1 MTASVT
7 PEALR
12 TQPRTRSRSPQ
23 RFERAVSVV
32 AGHSV
37 LIGLAVMFA
46 LPFFFML
53 LQSVMPIDQA
63 KTTALWP
70 RFFDWSNYTRVFDRI
85 PLGIYIANTLKVCAL
100 SVIGTVVSCVP
111 VAYAFSHLRWRGRQ
125 AVFVLVLA
133 TMMLPYQVLF
143 VSQYQIFS
151 SLKWLDTI
159 LPLTVPSFFGDAFS
173 IFLLRQFFLTLP
185 SEALDAAR
193 VDGASEWSVL
203 TRVVVPMARP
213 GIMAV
218 AIFQFLFAWGDFFG
232 PNIYLSSERS
242 LTLAVGLVRLNTAV
256 ERLGESN
263 LTMAASVV
271 FVVPLLVIFFL
282 AQKVFIE
289 GVTLTGSKG

>member
-1 MTASVT
+1 MLLTIA
-7 PEALR
+7 R
-12 TQPRTRSRSPQ
+12 
-23 RFERAVSVV
+23 
-32 AGHSV
+32 HSV

-46 LPFFFML
+46 LPLLFML
-53 LQSVMPIDQA
+53 LQSVMPLTQA

-70 RFFDWSNYTRVFDRI
+70 EHLEWSNYTRVFDRI
-85 PLGIYIANTLKVCAL
+85 PLGTYIVNTLKVCAL
-100 SVIGTVVSCVP
+100 TVTGTVLSCVP
-111 VAYAFSHLRWRGRQ
+111 VAYAFSHLQWRGRK
-125 AVFVLVLA
+125 AVFVLVLS
-133 TMMLPYQVLF
+133 TMMLPFQVLF

-151 SLKWLDTI
+151 ELGWLNTI
-159 LPLTVPSFFGDAFS
+159 LPLTVPTFFGDAFS

-185 SEALDAAR
+185 AETLDAAR
-193 VDGASEWSVL
+193 VDGASEFSVL

-218 AIFQFLFAWGDFFG
+218 AVFQFLFSWGDFFG
-232 PNIYLSSERS
+232 PNIYLSDERS

-271 FVVPLLVIFFL
+271 FVLPLLVIFFF